1 MPKREIEFIDVD
13 THYEWKPV
21 EGDKMQVQ
29 FKLNG
34 RNIAEETEANETLL
48 DFLREK
54 INVTSVKKG
63 CDEGNCGAAG
73 QTSVVF
79 PLLPSPRSHLTS
91 SP

>member
-34 RNIAEETEANETLL
+34 RNTAEETEANETLL

-54 INVTSVKKG
+54 KCNQREK
-63 CDEGNCGAAG
+63 
-73 QTSVVF
+73 
-79 PLLPSPRSHLTS
+79 RMR
-91 SP
+91 